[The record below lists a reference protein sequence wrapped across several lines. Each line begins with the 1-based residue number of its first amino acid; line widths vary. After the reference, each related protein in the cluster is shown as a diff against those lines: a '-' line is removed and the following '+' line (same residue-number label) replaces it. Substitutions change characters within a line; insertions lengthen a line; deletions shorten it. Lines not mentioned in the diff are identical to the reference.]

1 MQSKFGN
8 KGREGAKMQWLC
20 EDVGNLLGG
29 WDRHE
34 VDGMVLYFVAND
46 VAIHFDMFGAFVED
60 GIVRDMNGGV
70 VVTEYVNRFCVMNA
84 KVFEER

>member
-1 MQSKFGN
+1 
-8 KGREGAKMQWLC
+8 
-20 EDVGNLLGG
+20 
-29 WDRHE
+29 
-34 VDGMVLYFVAND
+34 MVLYFVAND